1 MEDRQYEDWLAWSR
15 ANPEPEIEPAC
26 ECESRESEQRGALA
40 HFTPESIEAATQAI
54 IGRKN

>member
-15 ANPEPEIEPAC
+15 ANPEPEPAS
-26 ECESRESEQRGALA
+26 EWERRELEQCGALA

-54 IGRKN
+54 FGRKN